1 MCRNKH
7 VVVALLVAPML
18 ALIAYFAVDSI
29 VAEKPQKAIAGSSY
43 PLAAKSNCRYASGRC
58 SLVNGDLRVEIHSV
72 DNALLI
78 SSSHAAA
85 IVRAALLDA
94 KHDHENHLDLT
105 PIGNDHEWRGELP
118 DTGVLRMQLRI
129 AIVVAGSR
137 YFAEVGLLF
146 AEQNSNATTIEGTL

>member
-1 MCRNKH
+1 MFRNKH
-7 VVVALLVAPML
+7 VVIALLVAPLL

-29 VAEKPQKAIAGSSY
+29 VAEKPQKAVAGSSY

-78 SSSHAAA
+78 SSSHAAS

-94 KHDHENHLDLT
+94 EQVNEYHLD
-105 PIGNDHEWRGELP
+105 PRPVGNNHQWQSELP
-118 DTGVLRMQLRI
+118 DIGVLQMRLRI
-129 AIVVAGSR
+129 AVVVAGSH

-146 AEQNSNATTIEGTL
+146 TEQNSNASTIEGRL